1 MVELTEREKKIVM
14 IKFVMHGVGPY
25 QNLSVDEREKHLIAA
40 LQIMGMQYNRDEM
53 LDLGEAIL
61 AVQQSMM
68 DSARGFINSIPK
80 DQVANALKY
89 AQSMFKR

>member
-40 LQIMGMQYNRDEM
+40 LQLMGIQYNRDEM

>member
-40 LQIMGMQYNRDEM
+40 LQIMGIQYDRDEM

-61 AVQQSMM
+61 AVQQSMI
-68 DSARGFINSIPK
+68 DSARGFINLIPK

>member
-40 LQIMGMQYNRDEM
+40 LQIMGIQYDRDEM